1 MKPYLEVLSKSIQ
14 FGDETLKNLE
24 RKKELPIEHKVI
36 IALYRKLFEQVDGNY
51 ILADHELE
59 GPARVL
65 LRSAMEAF
73 LSLIYILQEKRRIQD
88 RAFSYYVGF
97 FKAELKIANNPL
109 TTDNPNGFKN
119 EEDSKLDIKEIE
131 SILNKRQFKKVLN
144 EWELTN
150 KKTRYEPKWYSLF
163 NGPTSVNQL
172 VNKIAD
178 KDTNL
183 LYGILSMEAHG
194 YQALSAVKH
203 RDLTNE
209 DFALQPIRNNITDE
223 TVKLTRVLLT
233 SITMRIISLIAP
245 EYELDLIK
253 FAKEIGIL
261 SKTHPFVIP
270 KI

>member
-1 MKPYLEVLSKSIQ
+1 
-14 FGDETLKNLE
+14 
-24 RKKELPIEHKVI
+24 
-36 IALYRKLFEQVDGNY
+36 
-51 ILADHELE
+51 
-59 GPARVL
+59 
-65 LRSAMEAF
+65 
-73 LSLIYILQEKRRIQD
+73 
-88 RAFSYYVGF
+88 
-97 FKAELKIANNPL
+97 
-109 TTDNPNGFKN
+109 
-119 EEDSKLDIKEIE
+119 
-131 SILNKRQFKKVLN
+131 
-144 EWELTN
+144 
-150 KKTRYEPKWYSLF
+150 
-163 NGPTSVNQL
+163 PTSVNQL

>member
-36 IALYRKLFEQVDGNY
+36 IALYRKLLEQVDGNY

-65 LRSAMEAF
+65 LRSAMETF

-97 FKAELKIANNPL
+97 LKAELKIANNPL

-253 FAKEIGIL
+253 FAKEIGII